1 MRKSLILGVLK
12 GALSLCA
19 ETVGDGT
26 GRYNAETQEWDTDVQ
41 LKVQGDARIM
51 GYSIKKLDATK
62 TINANVGPDSTFG
75 FDADFTVFRKTGS
88 DKGISAA
95 ITLDLDTLA
104 QSLLSWHLVGE
115 FELHLWLAS
124 LNWNPSFELFNEY
137 VDVLSGEFKKSDSA
151 VADQMHSPPVLV

>member
-1 MRKSLILGVLK
+1 
-12 GALSLCA
+12 
-19 ETVGDGT
+19 
-26 GRYNAETQEWDTDVQ
+26 
-41 LKVQGDARIM
+41 M

-115 FELHLWLAS
+115 FFMAMSMLKSTDFLESLVSNILSVAS
-124 LNWNPSFELFNEY
+124 NFLPLIDVPDTQKPLPSTFLFG
-137 VDVLSGEFKKSDSA
+137 VHPLG
-151 VADQMHSPPVLV
+151 